1 MKYNSFYFW
10 MFRNPM
16 KKVLVEKYDK
26 NYAAEIMKKSKSVYR
41 ELVEKADDI
50 GDDNPMAYNELFA
63 LAFVAP
69 YVASD
74 KKIPPETVQEM
85 MRRSLYQSSGICND
99 RPEHGQ
105 RQSREQKERCEVC
118 QVVYAGK
125 RETVPD
131 LIQGGL
137 CRSAV

>member
-41 ELVEKADDI
+41 ELVEKADNI
-50 GDDNPMAYNELFA
+50 GDDDATFLVPCQVVF
-63 LAFVAP
+63 
-69 YVASD
+69 
-74 KKIPPETVQEM
+74 
-85 MRRSLYQSSGICND
+85 CND

-118 QVVYAGK
+118 QVVHAGK